1 MRVLVTRP
9 ASDAAGLAARL
20 GALDMT
26 AVIDPLLEVE
36 LKPIA
41 AEHFVG
47 AGAIVVTSGNAVRA
61 LAASPILQ
69 SLRELP
75 VFAVGARTGQMVR
88 DAGFATVLQGPGTA
102 RGLAE
107 MIAKISRRRDGHV
120 VYLAGEQLAYDLAP
134 VLRSHGYNVLQ
145 ITAYRTVAAKSLR
158 PETRSGLADGR
169 IDAVL
174 LLSPRT
180 AAVFRDLVVSA
191 GLGEAASRIVHACLS
206 APVAAALAPLSP
218 QKVIIPERPAIEDLL
233 ALVAARRHTPP
244 QAG

>member
-9 ASDAAGLAARL
+9 ALDAAALAARL

-26 AVIDPLLEVE
+26 AVIDPLLEVQ

-41 AEHFVG
+41 AETFVG

-61 LAASPILQ
+61 LAASPV
-69 SLRELP
+69 LRSALELP
-75 VFAVGARTGQMVR
+75 VFAVGARTGQMAR
-88 DAGFATVLQGPGTA
+88 EAGFATVHQGPGTA

-107 MIAKISRRRDGHV
+107 MIAKTSRRRDGHI
-120 VYLAGEQLAYDLAP
+120 VYLAGEKLAYDLAP
-134 VLRSHGYNVLQ
+134 VLRSHGYNVVQ
-145 ITAYRTVAAKSLR
+145 GSAYRTVAAKSLKA
-158 PETRSGLADGR
+158 ETRAGLADGQ

-180 AAVFRDLVVSA
+180 AAVFRQLVVTA
-191 GLGEAASRIVHACLS
+191 GLAEAASRILHVCLS
-206 APVAAALAPLSP
+206 APVAAALAPLSA

-233 ALVAARRHTPP
+233 ALLAARRHTPP
-244 QAG
+244 RAG